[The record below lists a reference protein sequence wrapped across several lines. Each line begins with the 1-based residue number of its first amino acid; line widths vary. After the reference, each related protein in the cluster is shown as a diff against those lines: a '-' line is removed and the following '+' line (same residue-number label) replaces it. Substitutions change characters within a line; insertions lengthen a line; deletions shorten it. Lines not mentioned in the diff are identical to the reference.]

1 MKITNL
7 SKSAIVVLAV
17 VLFSCGGGGNSSNE
31 EEVVMATRPANV
43 QTPAAEPKP
52 VEENTEAV
60 ASAESDALPG
70 KAKMESSDCM
80 SCHLMD
86 RKVIGPSFLDIA
98 AEYQNTEE
106 NVKKLAD
113 KVINGGAGV
122 WGEAAMAPHPSLS
135 EEDAKDMIKY
145 ILSL

>member
-7 SKSAIVVLAV
+7 SKLATVVLAV
-17 VLFSCGGGGNSSNE
+17 ALFSCGGGGNSSS
-31 EEVVMATRPANV
+31 EEVVMATKPADV
-43 QTPAAEPKP
+43 QTPAPEPEP
-52 VEENTEAV
+52 VEESTEAV
-60 ASAESDALPG
+60 ASAESNALPG

-80 SCHLMD
+80 SCHLME

-98 AEYQNTEE
+98 AEYENTDE
-106 NVKKLAD
+106 NVTKLAG

-135 EEDAKDMIKY
+135 EEDAKDMVRY

>member
-1 MKITNL
+1 
-7 SKSAIVVLAV
+7 
-17 VLFSCGGGGNSSNE
+17 
-31 EEVVMATRPANV
+31 MAT
-43 QTPAAEPKP
+43 TPKTPVTAKPEP
-52 VEENTEAV
+52 VVENTEDKAIAGS
-60 ASAESDALPG
+60 ASEALPG
-70 KAKMESSDCM
+70 KGKMENSDCM

-86 RKVIGPSFLDIA
+86 RKVIGPSFTDIA
-98 AEYQNTEE
+98 AEYKNTDE

-135 EEDAKDMIKY
+135 EEDAKDMVSY